1 MCNFVMIL
9 PEKRQEKDF
18 TSGKLGKSQGIYST
32 VLRGNSEIFLVVLS
46 LKRQSNDDTLF
57 SRNWGENL
65 HLRVANVY
73 LEISRAQRFS
83 VVAYEFKKC
92 ITSGKSFTVYSLNLH
107 FSVLHSC
114 LRALSSES
122 CW

>member
-9 PEKRQEKDF
+9 LEKRQEKDF

-32 VLRGNSEIFLVVLS
+32 VLRGNSEILLVVLS
-46 LKRQSNDDTLF
+46 LKQQSNDDTLF

-73 LEISRAQRFS
+73 LETSRAQTFL
-83 VVAYEFKKC
+83 VVADEFKKMYHERE
-92 ITSGKSFTVYSLNLH
+92 IFYSIFSKSTF
-107 FSVLHSC
+107 FSF
-114 LRALSSES
+114 A
-122 CW
+122 

>member
-1 MCNFVMIL
+1 MIL

-83 VVAYEFKKC
+83 VVAYEFKNV
-92 ITSGKSFTVYSLNLH
+92 SRAGNL
-107 FSVLHSC
+107 LQYI
-114 LRALSSES
+114 L
-122 CW
+122 